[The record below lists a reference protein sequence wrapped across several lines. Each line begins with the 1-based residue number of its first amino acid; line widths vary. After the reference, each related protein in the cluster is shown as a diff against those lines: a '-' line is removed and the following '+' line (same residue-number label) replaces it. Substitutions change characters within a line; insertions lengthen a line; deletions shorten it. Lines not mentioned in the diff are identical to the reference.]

1 VKYNFYFAVTLS
13 DPFLFMRLL
22 YNSVLTLAAGVMI
35 LAACSSKPKTDNT
48 ETVTLAPPPPL
59 DTKALLAYNPKNA
72 DQRIDAEVQKLHKTR
87 GFNGDVLVAKH
98 GKIVYEKAIGWADY
112 LHRDSL
118 KINSQFELASISKT
132 ITSTAI
138 LQLIERGKLHL
149 TDDVKKFFPDF
160 PYDGVTIKLLLT
172 HRSGMMNYVYFTDDI
187 YRKEHRNQKKGLTN
201 AEEMALIAQYKPHP
215 FNKPDKSF
223 LYNNSNFMVLGSI
236 IEKVTG
242 MPYAQYVKQN
252 IFIPAGMTHTA
263 VYSKAVYD
271 KIPVDVVGH
280 DRGQWKYSV
289 AQNFLDG
296 PVGDKGVYS
305 TVGDLFLYDRA
316 LRAGRLLKKAS
327 MDSAYV
333 PRNPWIHGHFNYG
346 YGWRIFKAAGQEVIY
361 HTGWWHG
368 FRHIYLRDMKN
379 DITVVL
385 LTNLAN
391 GSLLQLDDFFK
402 TVGMPV
408 VRKGAYSGRGDE
420 SDD

>member
-1 VKYNFYFAVTLS
+1 
-13 DPFLFMRLL
+13 MRLL
-22 YNSVLTLAAGVMI
+22 YNSALTFSAVLLLLAS
-35 LAACSSKPKTDNT
+35 CSSKPGNKT
-48 ETVTLAPPPPL
+48 ETPEPTAAALPPV
-59 DTKALLAYNPKNA
+59 DTKALLYYNPKNA
-72 DQRIDAEVQKLHKTR
+72 DKRIDEEVMKLHRTR
-87 GFNGDVLVAKH
+87 GFNGNVLVAKH
-98 GKIVYEKAIGWADY
+98 GKIVYERAIGWADY

-118 KINSQFELASISKT
+118 KINSKFELASVTKT
-132 ITSTAI
+132 MTSTAI
-138 LQLIERGKLHL
+138 MQLIEQGKLHL
-149 TDDVKKFFPDF
+149 NDDVKKFFPDF

-172 HRSGMMNYVYFTDDI
+172 HRSGMMNYVYFTDDV
-187 YRKEHRNQKKGLTN
+187 YRKEHRNQRKGLTN
-201 AEEMALIAQYKPHP
+201 AEEMALIAQYKPAR
-215 FNKPDKSF
+215 FNKPDVRF

-242 MPYAQYVKQN
+242 EPYAQYMKEH
-252 IFIPAGMTHTA
+252 IFTPAGMANTA
-263 VYSKAVYD
+263 VYSKATYD

-280 DRGQWKYSV
+280 DRGQWRYSV

-296 PVGDKGVYS
+296 PVGDKGIYS

-316 LRAGRLLKKAS
+316 LRSGRLLKQAS

-346 YGWRIFKAAGQEVIY
+346 YGWRIFRAPGQEVIY

-379 DITVVL
+379 DIVMVL
-385 LTNLAN
+385 LSNLSN
-391 GSLLQLDDFFK
+391 GSLLQLDDLFK

-408 VRKGAYSGRGDE
+408 VRKSAYKGNGDT